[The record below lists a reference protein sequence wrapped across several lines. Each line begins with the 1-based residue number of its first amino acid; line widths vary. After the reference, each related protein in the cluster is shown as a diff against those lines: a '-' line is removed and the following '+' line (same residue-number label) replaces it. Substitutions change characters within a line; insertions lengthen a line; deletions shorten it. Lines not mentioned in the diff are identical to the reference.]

1 MKKVLFG
8 TRNKTRLA
16 YLQEILKDLPIEI
29 ISLNDLEIDHT
40 VEEIGRMPINNSIK
54 KALEYFRQANMPTFS
69 IDSGLFI
76 EKFPKDKQPGVFVR
90 RIKADQRDAT
100 DEEMLDYYITELENC
115 GGSSPAV
122 WMNALTIVISEEKI
136 FSTVYERETFLTS
149 QICDSYTPDEPL
161 NSLQFD
167 AASMKYVAE
176 MSLSE
181 KKESQKGMAKH
192 IEAFVREHLH
202 EM

>member
-8 TRNKTRLA
+8 TRNKARLA

-100 DEEMLDYYITELENC
+100 DEEMLDYYITELEKC

-122 WMNALTIVISEEKI
+122 WMNALTMVISEEKI

-167 AASMKYVAE
+167 AVSMKYVAE

-192 IEAFVREHLH
+192 IEAFVREHLN